1 MNGSEK
7 RDASSELEQLLQKCK
22 KTFTDQDE
30 LMRTLLQA
38 VWWVKE
44 ELEKKDVTIKK
55 HEAKLLEQDL
65 RINALE
71 KELAKPLP
79 PVEAVEKVAQAAP
92 PAVAVAPPVVP
103 PAVNPTGFVVPQM
116 IQAAKAAPKRSAPTP
131 ATNDLA
137 TVDLLGD
144 IDFTGGATQAAV
156 VADSDPLMTSDPWR
170 GENRP
175 PMSKAS
181 PASGGTRPNMNKAAQ
196 PASRQTEDSKA
207 NQSEPLEVKKSKA
220 MPVQIRPKVAAKAP
234 TPSAS
239 MLAKLQGKAAEK
251 ANTGLTV
258 AALAE
263 KAQSLMEPPEDVID
277 VGLAGTAGPP
287 GPPSKAAPEA
297 KSSTTPVGA
306 VPKAVNTRPP
316 AKAPPTA
323 LLKAEAPKRRPL
335 EAEA

>member
-7 RDASSELEQLLQKCK
+7 RDGSSELEQLLQKCR
-22 KTFTDQDE
+22 KTYTDQDD

-55 HEAKLLEQDL
+55 HEAKLLEQDS
-65 RINALE
+65 RINTLE
-71 KELAKPLP
+71 KELSKPLP
-79 PVEAVEKVAQAAP
+79 PVEALVAQQ
-92 PAVAVAPPVVP
+92 PPVVP
-103 PAVNPTGFVVPQM
+103 PPVMVPQLL
-116 IQAAKAAPKRSAPTP
+116 QAAKAAPKKSAPAP
-131 ATNDLA
+131 ATDLA

-144 IDFTGGATQAAV
+144 LDFTGGATQAAV
-156 VADSDPLMTSDPWR
+156 ADPDPLMTSDPWR
-170 GENRP
+170 ETRP

-181 PASGGTRPNMNKAAQ
+181 PASGGTRPNMNKAAS
-196 PASRQTEDSKA
+196 ASRQSEDSKA
-207 NQSEPLEVKKSKA
+207 NQSETSEVKKSKA

-263 KAQSLMEPPEDVID
+263 KAQSLMEPPEDVAVD
-277 VGLAGTAGPP
+277 VGLAGTAPP

-323 LLKAEAPKRRPL
+323 LLKAKAESDSPRPVGS
-335 EAEA
+335 

>member
-1 MNGSEK
+1 
-7 RDASSELEQLLQKCK
+7 
-22 KTFTDQDE
+22 
-30 LMRTLLQA
+30 MRTLLQA

-55 HEAKLLEQDL
+55 HEAKLVEQDS

-79 PVEAVEKVAQAAP
+79 PVEAVAP
-92 PAVAVAPPVVP
+92 VAVAPPVVP

-116 IQAAKAAPKRSAPTP
+116 IQAAKAAPKRSAPAP

-156 VADSDPLMTSDPWR
+156 VADPDPLMTSDPWR

-263 KAQSLMEPPEDVID
+263 KAQSLMEPPEDVAVD

-323 LLKAEAPKRRPL
+323 LLKAKANESDSPRPVGS
-335 EAEA
+335 